1 MSVSVDDLVASFN
14 SNHIGQEAIDLA
26 NLQAQLA
33 QALRNQMS
41 SSAQPIQ
48 RRAYAPS
55 NTPLARTPSSS
66 MCWEPSDFARG
77 RSSNVDAMDEDER
90 MVEDMLFTSPANNSF
105 AHSHLSSSPATYSGM
120 LSRRPSVPHVSSAL
134 DMAPTELPTPNTSH
148 FTTTDPFFMAQ
159 VQATQAPTQSFFA
172 HAGRPSAHSPFIL
185 QSSFSQHAHHPV
197 ASEVDPAHMFASP
210 PAAFSC

>member
-1 MSVSVDDLVASFN
+1 
-14 SNHIGQEAIDLA
+14 
-26 NLQAQLA
+26 
-33 QALRNQMS
+33 MS

-77 RSSNVDAMDEDER
+77 RSSSAASGTQLRVVDENKQDVDAMDEDER